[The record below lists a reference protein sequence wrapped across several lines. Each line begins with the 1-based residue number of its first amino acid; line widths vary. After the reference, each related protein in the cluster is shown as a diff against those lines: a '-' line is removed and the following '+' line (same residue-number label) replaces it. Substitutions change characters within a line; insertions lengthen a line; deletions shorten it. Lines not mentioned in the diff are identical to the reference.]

1 MELSR
6 ADIQAALDSP
16 AVSDE
21 LKGVDPAKLQ
31 ELANKALEH
40 AAYWTDRWVYRGVV
54 IALGF
59 ALVAALVGALTLAG
73 IGKDIPEVV
82 VALGSAAVGALA
94 GLLAPSP
101 AK

>member
-40 AAYWTDRWVYRGVV
+40 AAYWTDDSV
-54 IALGF
+54 IKPSAYL
-59 ALVAALVGALTLAG
+59 
-73 IGKDIPEVV
+73 IGSILEECQ
-82 VALGSAAVGALA
+82 L
-94 GLLAPSP
+94 
-101 AK
+101 